1 MSAPPREQ
9 LRPTA
14 RGRTCRTEF
23 QNASVVWPDSVR
35 PEASVIVPET
45 MIGKRRPL
53 RSKYD
58 SSANKAALPFS
69 VSKIV
74 STRKR
79 SAPPSARLSI
89 ASEYEATSSS
99 KRTLRAPGS
108 LTSGEI
114 DAVRL
119 VGPSAPAT
127 KRGLAGVRALQES
140 AHSRASAVNAAFNS
154 NIGLVPRL
162 RRPQRVARIAIIA
175 AARARDLTRRA
186 HTC

>member
-1 MSAPPREQ
+1 MYGRISAAPSEQ
-9 LRPTA
+9 LMPTA
-14 RGRTCRTEF
+14 SGRTCRTEF
-23 QNASVVWPDSVR
+23 QNASVVCPDSVR
-35 PEASVIVPET
+35 PEASVIVPDT
-45 MIGKRRPL
+45 ITGKRRPH
-53 RSKYD
+53 RSKQD
-58 SSANKAALPFS
+58 SSANSAALPFS

-127 KRGLAGVRALQES
+127 KRGLAGVRAVQAS
-140 AHSRASAVNAAFNS
+140 AHSRAS
-154 NIGLVPRL
+154 R
-162 RRPQRVARIAIIA
+162 A
-175 AARARDLTRRA
+175 AAALISRTLPASP
-186 HTC
+186 